1 MLSFHSSICTV
12 YTSHYMSTIR
22 DFYKKSEY
30 LNKRFAMKSIAI
42 GSFIFGIFATGF
54 LIGSGMGSGVRAE
67 TGTDIVLDTPL
78 FKEVK
83 GNIDNK
89 FIFWKSSST
98 LPTSKEKEYGML
110 KGYVESYKDPYT
122 VFFPP
127 KEAKSFAENVKGSFG
142 GVGMNVGMKDGN
154 IIVIAPLKDSPAMK
168 AGIKAGDI
176 ITGVDGKNMIGLSSE
191 EAVSLIRGE
200 LDTPVTIT
208 VLHQGAKATTDIKII
223 RKEIKIPTLDTE
235 KKNGVFIVK
244 LYNFSA
250 ESPDLFRN
258 AMNEFLTSGSKRLI
272 IDLRGN
278 PGGYLEAAVNMAS
291 YFLKE
296 GQVVVSERQGKDEA
310 VVNHRS
316 TGIIGLPAGIKVVVL
331 IDGGSASASEILSGA
346 LKDQGAAKI
355 VGTKSFGKGS
365 VQELVNL
372 SDGSSLKVTI
382 AKWYTPGGVNISES
396 GIKPD
401 VEVAVATSTPKG
413 WKDGVYDAQMIKAI
427 EVVKKMQ

>member
-1 MLSFHSSICTV
+1 
-12 YTSHYMSTIR
+12 MSTIQ
-22 DFYKKSEY
+22 DFYKNNAHFTK
-30 LNKRFAMKSIAI
+30 NFAIKSIAI
-42 GSFIFGIFATGF
+42 GFFVFAIFTGGF
-54 LIGSGMGSGVRAE
+54 LLGSGMGSNLRAAESPSDGVFINTSLFRSVKE
-67 TGTDIVLDTPL
+67 NLDT
-78 FKEVK
+78 
-83 GNIDNK
+83 K
-89 FIFWKSSST
+89 FVFWKSSST
-98 LPTSKEKEYGML
+98 LPTPKEIEYGMIR
-110 KGYVESYKDPYT
+110 GYVESFKDPYT

-154 IIVIAPLKDSPAMK
+154 IVVIAPLKDSPAMK
-168 AGIKAGDI
+168 AGILAGDI
-176 ITGVDGKNMIGLSSE
+176 ITGVDGKNMIGQSSD
-191 EAVSLIRGE
+191 EAVSIIRGE

-208 VLHQGAKATTDIKII
+208 VLHPGAKATVDIKII

-235 KKNGVFIVK
+235 KQNGVFIIK

-250 ESPDLFRN
+250 ESPALFLN
-258 AMNEFLTSGSKRLI
+258 ALNEFIKTRGNRLV

-296 GQVVVSERQGKDEA
+296 GQVVVSERQGKNDA

-316 TGIIGLPAGIKVVVL
+316 TGITGLPSNIKVVVL
-331 IDGGSASASEILSGA
+331 VDGGSASASEILAGA
-346 LKDQGAAKI
+346 LKDQGVAKV

-372 SDGSSLKVTI
+372 EGGASLKVTI
-382 AKWYTPGGVNISES
+382 AKWFTPNGVNISES

-401 VEVAVATSTPKG
+401 VEVPVATSTPKG
-413 WKDGVYDAQMIKAI
+413 WKGVYDAQMLKAI
-427 EVVKKMQ
+427 DVVKKMQ